1 MGLATPEKI
10 QTLQRKLYL
19 KAKRESTYVVGSCTS
34 TRWGVAGNVDTPLDT
49 CTRLSVSS
57 TPRVCFVLVHAFGMN
72 LVREPDAGDPH
83 VRFDER
89 VGETEYG
96 RWD

>member
-1 MGLATPEKI
+1 MGLATPETI

-19 KAKRESTYVVGSCTS
+19 KAKRECTS
-34 TRWGVAGNVDTPLDT
+34 IGSGHEGSADSPPGTLTHWVWFALPHAQ
-49 CTRLSVSS
+49 CTLA
-57 TPRVCFVLVHAFGMN
+57 HALRKN

-89 VGETEYG
+89 GRETELWQAG
-96 RWD
+96 LRR